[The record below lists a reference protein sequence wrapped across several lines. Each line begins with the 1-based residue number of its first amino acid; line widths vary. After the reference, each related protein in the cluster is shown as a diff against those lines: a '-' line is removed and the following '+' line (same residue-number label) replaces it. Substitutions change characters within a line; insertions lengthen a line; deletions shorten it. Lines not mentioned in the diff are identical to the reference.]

1 MIFKDV
7 WNDFSEISTHNAVQ
21 RFRNPYCS
29 AVLAEPESSKCLA
42 TQNSGHKYTVLW
54 GHKDWADYK
63 SHQSQGTMANSTSKF
78 TPSLVMEESDFYI
91 APCSGNREQFSLAFW
106 FEFWQF
112 AGRGTLRFTKVVQ
125 KEGRRSTGTGCT
137 ASFSYV
143 TCWSQHDGKV
153 NLNHCTMTDQI
164 QNFQKPLELLK
175 QVIMGF
181 SDLHNLACHVSM
193 PSPGLPLLY
202 LQCCLFWFL

>member
-63 SHQSQGTMANSTSKF
+63 PIKVKGPWP
-78 TPSLVMEESDFYI
+78 TPLPNLHHRWWWKSDFYI

-125 KEGRRSTGTGCT
+125 KAGRRSTGTGCT

-153 NLNHCTMTDQI
+153 NLNHSVQ
-164 QNFQKPLELLK
+164 
-175 QVIMGF
+175 
-181 SDLHNLACHVSM
+181 
-193 PSPGLPLLY
+193 
-202 LQCCLFWFL
+202 W